1 MLDLID
7 RQALLNN
14 GERIWTVFDRN
25 RIAHAPAV
33 DAVPYEWWERMREEL
48 TELHENNTANP
59 DVEGVTRFLL
69 NWMKVVEK
77 E

>member
-1 MLDLID
+1 MSDTWNLQTAWDEGYKVGKRD
-7 RQALLNN
+7 TTQR
-14 GERIWTVFDRN
+14 
-25 RIAHAPAV
+25 
-33 DAVPYEWWERMREEL
+33 WERMREEL
-48 TELHENNTANP
+48 TELHENNIDNP